1 MAERN
6 KMESIKTLVD
16 YLEGSPMV
24 CEVMSIANG
33 IAVIKFNLEQEYT
46 YHITQ
51 KYVDE
56 LGKKIHGKD
65 TSLAKKRG

>member
-6 KMESIKTLVD
+6 KMESIKALVD
-16 YLEGSPMV
+16 YLEDSPMV

-46 YHITQ
+46 YRITQ
-51 KYVDE
+51 KGVDK
-56 LGKKIHGKD
+56 LGKK
-65 TSLAKKRG
+65 